1 MVGDGDMKFLR
12 KLYAKLHT
20 EKSLDEDRLAF
31 LACIVKDCKH
41 NGLGDI
47 TITIKLSGNKFV
59 PEMQNFLKWKYT
71 STLIFMLDQSGTAKA
86 SVHKKVVQDGQFGP
100 NIGIGSVMLLQDVL
114 S

>member
-1 MVGDGDMKFLR
+1 LVGDGDMKFLR

-59 PEMQNFLKWKYT
+59 PEMQNFLK
-71 STLIFMLDQSGTAKA
+71 
-86 SVHKKVVQDGQFGP
+86 
-100 NIGIGSVMLLQDVL
+100 
-114 S
+114 